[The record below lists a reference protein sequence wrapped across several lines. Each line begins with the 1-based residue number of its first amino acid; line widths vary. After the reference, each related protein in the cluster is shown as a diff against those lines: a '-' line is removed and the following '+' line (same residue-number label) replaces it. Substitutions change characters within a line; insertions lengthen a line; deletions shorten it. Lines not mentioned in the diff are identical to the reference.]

1 MPPPTGVV
9 IGHPEASVGCHVW
22 VLWWAQYDLTD
33 VVPTSIF
40 HPHGADVI
48 QLSAGQINALLS
60 GNTIKGTWGRATYTQ
75 YFDASGFTVYIED
88 GRPPSRGK
96 WRVKEDTN
104 QYDSWWENTG
114 WTPYTVMMTNTGY
127 AWVNRGTLEP
137 FTVLAGKQASF

>member
-1 MPPPTGVV
+1 MFRRGFIALALAAAVALP
-9 IGHPEASVGCHVW
+9 GHAADDTAE
-22 VLWWAQYDLTD
+22 
-33 VVPTSIF
+33 
-40 HPHGADVI
+40 GADVI